1 MLRQGRHVVVLAL
14 ALCAFSTS
22 PALADPPPPGS
33 DWSQASITESDG
45 TVLHADVLRP
55 HGLKD
60 TEKTPV
66 ILTIGPY
73 FIHSGQTGPTG
84 PVEDTPYDPLTAN
97 GPSSR
102 FYDYINGAKVF
113 EHGYTWVQVDLR
125 GFGGSTGCL
134 DWAGPG
140 EQADVVNAVKWAAT
154 QPWST
159 GAVGMYG
166 KSYDGLTGLIGVN
179 HRPEGLKAV
188 VSQEPVYDDYR
199 YLYGD
204 GIRRENSVL
213 TPALYDAI
221 AFTPGPAFDDP
232 TYNAEGFTD
241 PACLATNF
249 VAQAGDDNH
258 DSDFWKQRNLI
269 PGAQG
274 SNVPLLLTQGLTEN
288 NTVADGMAQYLQN

>member
-73 FIHSGQTGPTG
+73 FNHSGQTGPTG

-140 EQADVVNAVKWAAT
+140 EQADVVAAVDWAAK
-154 QPWST
+154 QSWST
-159 GAVGMYG
+159 GNVGMYG
-166 KSYDGLTGLIGVN
+166 KSYDAVTGLVGVDKQ
-179 HRPEGLKAV
+179 PPGLKAV
-188 VSQEPVYDDYR
+188 VAQEPVYDVYR
-199 YLYGD
+199 YLYND
-204 GIRRENSVL
+204 GMRRENSL
-213 TPALYDAI
+213 ATPALYDAI
-221 AFTPGPAFDDP
+221 DATPGPAGDAVSNPFYFVNGANDSQRPGCKVLNWADQ
-232 TYNAEGFTD
+232 
-241 PACLATNF
+241 ATNDDHYSSFWRARNF
-249 VAQAGDDNH
+249 V
-258 DSDFWKQRNLI
+258 
-269 PGAQG
+269 PGAKG
-274 SNVPLLLTQGLTEN
+274 SQVPLFLTQGLTEN
-288 NTVADGMAQYLQN
+288 NTVP